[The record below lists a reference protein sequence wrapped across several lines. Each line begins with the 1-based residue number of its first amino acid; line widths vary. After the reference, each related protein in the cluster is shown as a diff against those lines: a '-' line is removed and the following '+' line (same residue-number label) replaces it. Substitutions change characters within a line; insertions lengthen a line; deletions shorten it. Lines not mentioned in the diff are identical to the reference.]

1 MLRAQRELKEQEEL
15 SPFAALNSMSRG
27 REHPEREHEYRLS
40 FERDRDRII
49 HCSAFRR
56 MEYKTQVF
64 FYHEGDY
71 FRTRLTHSLEVA
83 QLSRSIALALDLN
96 ETLAEAIALAHDL
109 GHTPFGHAGEKAMNG
124 LMEDEGGFEHNL
136 QSLRIVDTLEYRYPG
151 FMGLNLSWEVREG
164 IAKHS
169 TDYDQPEMAA
179 FGKTQPTLEAQIVE
193 VADEI
198 AYNNHDLDDGLT
210 SRMIEPEE
218 LLNITLWKKVTEGIR
233 SEYSSITPT
242 MLKHEAIRR
251 LINCQVSDLVENI
264 GKKTGEMG
272 LTDRRELAQASERVA
287 TFSPGMDDMNR
298 DLKQFLRKNLYQ
310 HYRVTRMAEKAQRIL
325 SDLFRAYLDKPRQL
339 PPHVYRRIDKDGSVK
354 RVICDYMAGMTDK
367 YALDEHKKL
376 FDPHERV

>member
-1 MLRAQRELKEQEEL
+1 MLRIERENREKSEL
-15 SPFAALNSMSRG
+15 SPYAALNSLSRG
-27 REHPEREHEYRLS
+27 RQNPEEEHKYRLS

-83 QLSRSIALALDLN
+83 QISRSVALAMDLN

-109 GHTPFGHAGEKAMNG
+109 GHTPFGHAGEKVMNN
-124 LMEDEGGFEHNL
+124 LMEQEGGFEHNL
-136 QSLRIVDTLEYRYPG
+136 QSLRVVDLLEYRYPN
-151 FMGLNLSWEVREG
+151 FVGLNLTWEVREG

-169 TDYDQPEMAA
+169 TDYDQPEIAA
-179 FGKTQPTLEAQIVE
+179 FGANQPSLESQIVE
-193 VADEI
+193 IADEI

-210 SRMIEPEE
+210 SRMIIPED
-218 LLNITLWKKVTEGIR
+218 LSGIRLWSKVTDPIR
-233 SEYSSITPT
+233 SEQGNISPT

-251 LINCQVSDLVENI
+251 LINWQVSDLLDNI
-264 GKKTGEMG
+264 GRRIKEMA
-272 LTDRRELAQASERVA
+272 LADRDELAQAQERVA
-287 TFSPGMDDMNR
+287 CFSPEMDDMNR
-298 DLKQFLRKNLYQ
+298 ELKQFLRLNLYQ

-325 SDLFRAYLDKPRQL
+325 TDLFKAYLDKPRQL
-339 PPHVYRRIDKDGSVK
+339 PPHIYGRIDENGSAE

-367 YALDEHKKL
+367 YALEEHKKL
-376 FDPHERV
+376 FDPHEKV